1 LDIYGLLLGRF
12 AVVQFGE
19 VVSFGVGG
27 DVGGGGVFVMMQE
40 TVWKNGVES
49 IKCLGGMCVTRRLRV
64 HSWNGGPKMGK
75 ASLESQR

>member
-1 LDIYGLLLGRF
+1 MLLGRF

-49 IKCLGGMCVTRRLRV
+49 VKCLGGMGGTSRLRV
-64 HSWNGGPKMGK
+64 RSWNGGLKMGK
-75 ASLESQR
+75 ASFESQR

>member
-1 LDIYGLLLGRF
+1 
-12 AVVQFGE
+12 VVQFGE